1 LACNPADNDSI
12 LAKATGN
19 WQLATGNWQLATG
32 NWQLATK
39 LKDSLE
45 NKEISHAAQYHRPP
59 N

>member
-1 LACNPADNDSI
+1 LACNPADNDNI
-12 LAKATGN
+12 LAK
-19 WQLATGNWQLATG
+19 ATGNWQLATG

-45 NKEISHAAQYHRPP
+45 NKEISHAAKYHRPP